1 VEKGWGGPVPIIQ
14 GRLHVGKAM
23 APPLIRSVL
32 AQAEGHETI
41 ILDAPPGTS
50 CSVVAV
56 VMASDYVVLVTE
68 PTPFGLHDLSLAV
81 EMVKMMGVPFSV
93 VINRSDIGDDSVSAF
108 CRDQDIDIL
117 LEIPNDRQVAEAYS
131 RGEPAVKALPEM
143 HSLFQTLYHRIEKA
157 VSSGSRVAV

>member
-1 VEKGWGGPVPIIQ
+1 
-14 GRLHVGKAM
+14 
-23 APPLIRSVL
+23 
-32 AQAEGHETI
+32 
-41 ILDAPPGTS
+41 
-50 CSVVAV
+50 
-56 VMASDYVVLVTE
+56 
-68 PTPFGLHDLSLAV
+68 
-81 EMVKMMGVPFSV
+81 MVKMMGVPFGV
-93 VINRSDIGDDSVSAF
+93 LINRSDIGDDSVSAF